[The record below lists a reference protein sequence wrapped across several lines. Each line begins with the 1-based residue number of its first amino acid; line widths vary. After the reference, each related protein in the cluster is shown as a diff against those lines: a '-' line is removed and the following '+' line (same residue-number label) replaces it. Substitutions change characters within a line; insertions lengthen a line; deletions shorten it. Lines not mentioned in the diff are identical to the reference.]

1 MFTMWFYQFLA
12 LLGYQPYRNVVIA
25 KLMHNGFNKR
35 DAMRIY
41 HHAFAPLSH
50 NAYMRLYI
58 DVINNNINAHSWQ
71 GVDMLLHAMDAE
83 VLAALQAYMDSDY
96 LPMLVA

>member
-1 MFTMWFYQFLA
+1 
-12 LLGYQPYRNVVIA
+12 
-25 KLMHNGFNKR
+25 
-35 DAMRIY
+35 
-41 HHAFAPLSH
+41 
-50 NAYMRLYI
+50 MRLYI